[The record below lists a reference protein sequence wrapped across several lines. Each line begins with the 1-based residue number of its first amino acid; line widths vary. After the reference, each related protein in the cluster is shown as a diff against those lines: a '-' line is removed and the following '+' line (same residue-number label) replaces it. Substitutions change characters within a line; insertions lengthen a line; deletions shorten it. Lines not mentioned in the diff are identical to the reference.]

1 MNILNK
7 ITWNYLKL
15 NKKRTLVT
23 IIGIILSGAM
33 ISAVTTLAVS
43 FQNFLIGYE
52 KDASGSWEAIF
63 KEVSYSDLKY
73 IETNN
78 QFKDTFATSTLYM
91 AQNEYSNEEYLRIEQ
106 YDEDAIEKLGEKIIK
121 GEMPTN
127 SDEIALSQSFF
138 DGKDNEPS
146 IGDKITLNVGY
157 LEENEEIYMAKAT
170 NITDNLEFVKTGT
183 KTYTI
188 TGIISRPYFESS
200 EDFYTAGITIMDRS
214 TLTDDANLNVGVI
227 TKNPKEIYK
236 VTEEL
241 GDYIGAVINVQ
252 SDGGKVYNIAYNT
265 GLLAYMGVNDTSGF
279 NEMLYSVCG
288 VLIAVIMG
296 GSIMVIYNSF
306 AISVSERKKQFG
318 MLSSV
323 GATRKQIRK
332 SVIYEGAILGAIGIP
347 IGILCGIGGIGIT
360 LEIVNELLKPVFDS
374 YSWDLQLVVSWP
386 AIIIAVVLIAFTIY
400 MSVVLPARRASKITP
415 IDAIRQADDVKTKAK
430 KLKTPKFIY
439 KLFGMEGTIALKN
452 LKRAKKRY
460 RTTVISLVVSIVL
473 YVSIS
478 GFVGY
483 MYTGFD
489 SMYTTVDYDF
499 SVSLYGRNQKAE
511 EELNQIYNQTM
522 SIYDADR
529 ISSVQSLYMMTE
541 IPADKLDKNVKKVID
556 EDEYD
561 REYYYNEDKNTY
573 KMYVFP
579 VVLNEE
585 EFNRYAKEI
594 GVSNLEDNEAII
606 INKVNW
612 LTTRGIE
619 ANIVKYKEGDELNL
633 IEYSNGEENVI
644 EKTTTMKIAKLTE
657 KAPMGLEQNY
667 NLGFYAIVS
676 EKYFE
681 ELKVFENINYLQSIR
696 IYIDANNI
704 SNVNNQLKE
713 IQSECNSV
721 EMNINNV
728 SEDILIQKNLK
739 TVIEIFLY
747 GFIALISAIGISNIF
762 NTISTNINLRRREF
776 ANLKS
781 IGMTDKQFNR
791 MLNLECIFY
800 GSKALLFGIP
810 LGVLICYLINQGF
823 GNGIEFIFRLPWF
836 SIIVSIIAVYAV
848 VFITMIYSSRKMRKE
863 NIIEA
868 LRTDNI

>member
-7 ITWNYLKL
+7 LTMNYLKL

-33 ISAVTTLAVS
+33 ISAVTTIAVS
-43 FQNFLIGYE
+43 FQSFLVEYE
-52 KDASGSWEAIF
+52 KNRSGSWEALF
-63 KEVSYSDLKY
+63 TNVSYSNVKY
-73 IETNN
+73 IENNN
-78 QFKDTFATSTLYM
+78 QFKDTFSTSTLYM

-106 YDEDAIEKLGEKIIK
+106 YEEDAIEKLGEKTIK
-121 GEMPTN
+121 GKMPTN

-138 DGKDNEPS
+138 DGKENEPV
-146 IGDKITLNVGY
+146 IGEKITLNVGY
-157 LEENEEIYMAKAT
+157 LEGYENSTGILISDDYKF
-170 NITDNLEFVKTGT
+170 IQTGT

-188 TGIISRPYFESS
+188 TGIIPRPYFEKS
-200 EDFYTAGITIMDRS
+200 EDFYTAGITIMDKN
-214 TLTDDANLNVGVI
+214 TLKDDSLLNIGI
-227 TKNPKEIYK
+227 IMKNPKEIYK

-241 GDYIGAVINVQ
+241 GDYIGSVIGVKEN
-252 SDGGKVYNIAYNT
+252 GEKIYNIDYNT
-265 GLLAYMGVNDTSGF
+265 ILLAYMGVNDTVGF
-279 NEMLYSVCG
+279 NDMLYSVCG
-288 VLIAVIMG
+288 ILILVIMI

-323 GATRKQIRK
+323 GATKKQIKK
-332 SVIYEGAILGAIGIP
+332 SVIYEGAILGTIGIP

-360 LEIVNELLKPVFDS
+360 LKIVNELLKPLFSS
-374 YSWDLQLVVSWP
+374 YSWDLELVISWP
-386 AIIIAVVLIAFTIY
+386 SIIIAIILIAFTIY

-415 IDAIRQADDVKTKAK
+415 IEAIRQSDDVKTKAK

-489 SMYTTVDYDF
+489 SMYATVDYDF
-499 SVSLYGRNQKAE
+499 SVMLYGKNQRTD
-511 EELNQIYNQTM
+511 EELKNIYNKTM
-522 SIYDADR
+522 SVYDVNK
-529 ISSVQSLYMMTE
+529 ISSVESLYMYTE
-541 IPADKLDKNVKKVID
+541 IPADKLEKSVKKIID
-556 EDEYD
+556 EDEFE
-561 REYYYNEDKNTY
+561 RKSYYNEKNNSY
-573 KMYVFP
+573 EIMVFP
-579 VVLNEE
+579 VILNAE

-594 GVSNLEDNEAII
+594 GIDNLEGNEAII
-606 INKVNW
+606 INKGNW
-612 LTTRGIE
+612 LMSKGIE
-619 ANIVKYKEGDELNL
+619 TNIIKYKEGDKIDL
-633 IEYSNGEENVI
+633 IKFAQGEEKII
-644 EKTTTMKIAKLTE
+644 EKLTPLKIAKLTE
-657 KAPMGLEQNY
+657 KAPMGLEENY
-667 NLGFYAIVS
+667 NLGFYAIVN
-676 EKYFE
+676 EECFK
-681 ELKVFENINYLQSIR
+681 ELKKFQDISTDYTQGVR
-696 IYIDANNI
+696 IYIDAKNI
-704 SNVNNQLKE
+704 SNVNTQLKQ
-713 IQSECNSV
+713 IQSECNGVQMSV
-721 EMNINNV
+721 NNV
-728 SEDILIQKNLK
+728 SEQILIQKNLK

-747 GFIALISAIGISNIF
+747 GFIVLISAIGISNIF

-800 GSKALLFGIP
+800 GTKALLFGLPI
-810 LGVLICYLINQGF
+810 GVLICYLINKGF
-823 GNGIEFIFRLPWF
+823 GNGVEFIFRLPWF

-848 VFITMIYSSRKMRKE
+848 VFITMIYSSRKMKKE
-863 NIIEA
+863 NIIDA